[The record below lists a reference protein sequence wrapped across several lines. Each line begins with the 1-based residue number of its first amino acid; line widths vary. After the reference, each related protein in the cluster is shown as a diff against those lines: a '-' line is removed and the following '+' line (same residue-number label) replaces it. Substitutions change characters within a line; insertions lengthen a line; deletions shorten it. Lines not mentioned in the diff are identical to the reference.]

1 MVIPLRKV
9 QTMKDEEKESM
20 TFQLRSDP
28 KNEKSITYCVSLTP
42 FNIGSP
48 EEWLTFMKTLRVIF
62 KGQNLTSGPEQF
74 TMARRL
80 LEGNALAVFENKVTT
95 DNLTKSTV
103 NLDKALAA
111 VTADVF
117 PSNTLMLQKRQMR
130 RFI

>member
-1 MVIPLRKV
+1 
-9 QTMKDEEKESM
+9 M

-42 FNIGSP
+42 FNVGSP

-62 KGQNLTSGPEQF
+62 KGQNLTNGPERF

-80 LEGNALAVFENKVTT
+80 LECNALAVFENKVTT

-117 PSNTLMLQKRQMR
+117 PSNALMLQKRQMR
-130 RFI
+130 RFIKNQQT